1 MRGFIAAAIGL
12 ALAMAIPAQAAATP
26 DYQAA
31 AATLAQY
38 KQAIE
43 SRDLSGV
50 EALFAPDAQIFESGG
65 VEGNFA
71 HYRDHHLAP
80 ELKAFRSFAFKDYK
94 VSVRGEGEVAIATE
108 TYSYTIILASGETV
122 ERDGVATSVL
132 KWTDGKWR
140 IINLHSS
147 SRKPKA

>member
-1 MRGFIAAAIGL
+1 MRHIQQALIAL
-12 ALAMAIPAQAAATP
+12 ALATAVPAHAAPPP

-31 AATLAQY
+31 VATLAQY
-38 KQAIE
+38 KLAIE
-43 SRDLSGV
+43 SRDLSGA

-65 VEGNFA
+65 IEGNFA

-80 ELKAFRSFAFKDYK
+80 ELKAFKSFAFRDYK

-108 TYSYTIILASGETV
+108 TYSYAIVLPSGETV
-122 ERDGVATSVL
+122 ARDGVATSVL
-132 KWTDGKWR
+132 KWIDGKWQ
-140 IINLHSS
+140 ILSLHSS

>member
-1 MRGFIAAAIGL
+1 MRGITQTAMWL
-12 ALAMAIPAQAAATP
+12 ALVIAVPAHAAPNP

-31 AATLAQY
+31 TVTLAQY

-43 SRDLSGV
+43 NRDLSGV

-65 VEGNFA
+65 IEGNFA
-71 HYRDHHLAP
+71 HYRDLHLAP
-80 ELKAFRSFAFKDYK
+80 ELKAFRSFAFKGYK

>member
-1 MRGFIAAAIGL
+1 MRRIKQAVIGL
-12 ALAMAIPAQAAATP
+12 ALVIAVPAHAAPAP

-31 AATLAQY
+31 TATLAQY

-43 SRDLSGV
+43 SRDLTGV
-50 EALFAPDAQIFESGG
+50 DALFAPDAQIFESGG
-65 VEGNFA
+65 IEGNFA

-80 ELKAFRSFAFKDYK
+80 ELKAFKSFAFRDYMI
-94 VSVRGEGEVAIATE
+94 SVRGEGDVAIATE
-108 TYSYTIILASGETV
+108 TYSYTIVLPSSETV

-132 KWTDGKWR
+132 KWTDGTWR
-140 IINLHSS
+140 IISLHSS

>member
-1 MRGFIAAAIGL
+1 MRRIKQAVIGL
-12 ALAMAIPAQAAATP
+12 ALVIAVPAHAASTP

-31 AATLAQY
+31 TATLAQY
-38 KQAIE
+38 KKAIE
-43 SRDLSGV
+43 SRDLSGA

-80 ELKAFRSFAFKDYK
+80 ELKAFKSFAFRDYK
-94 VSVRGEGEVAIATE
+94 ISIRGEGDVAIATE
-108 TYSYTIILASGETV
+108 TYSYSIVLASGETI

-132 KWTDGKWR
+132 KWTSGHWQ
-140 IINLHSS
+140 IISLHSS

>member
-1 MRGFIAAAIGL
+1 MRGIKQAMFGL
-12 ALAMAIPAQAAATP
+12 ALVIAVPAHAVPTP

-31 AATLAQY
+31 TATLAQY

-65 VEGNFA
+65 VEGNFV

-80 ELKAFRSFAFKDYK
+80 ELKAFKSFAFKGYK

-147 SRKPKA
+147 SRKPKS

>member
-1 MRGFIAAAIGL
+1 MRCFAVAAIGL
-12 ALAMAIPAQAAATP
+12 ALVMAVPGHAAATP

-38 KQAIE
+38 KRAVE
-43 SRDLSGV
+43 SGDLSGA
-50 EALFAPDAQIFESGG
+50 EALFAQDAQIFESGG
-65 VEGNFA
+65 IEGNFA

-80 ELKAFRSFAFKDYK
+80 ELKAFKSFAFKDYK

-108 TYSYTIILASGETV
+108 TYNYTIVLANSETV
-122 ERDGVATSVL
+122 ERAGVATSVL
-132 KWTDGKWR
+132 KWTGGKWQ
-140 IINLHSS
+140 IISLHSS